1 MEKIRKMLI
10 VALVCLVSLVA
21 LSFAAYNHVYHMS
34 GTVGVNESVLAY
46 LDEGCTSLL
55 PDNKDW
61 GNILDTV
68 DKSIWLKNMGNVQV
82 DVTLTIGNLVGC
94 TVTLDPSSFTLN
106 IGATR
111 LVTMTI
117 TPTEAGGT
125 PISWDL
131 TVSATKSTT

>member
-1 MEKIRKMLI
+1 
-10 VALVCLVSLVA
+10 
-21 LSFAAYNHVYHMS
+21 
-34 GTVGVNESVLAY
+34 
-46 LDEGCTSLL
+46 
-55 PDNKDW
+55 
-61 GNILDTV
+61 
-68 DKSIWLKNMGNVQV
+68 V